1 MDQSEP
7 QGQSCTL
14 SCIEWNLFRDMRMK
28 QPMRKFVMKMT
39 IRIGSCASILL
50 SLSFIAS
57 PSVSLPKSRS
67 RKIHSLLEDDSLS
80 SYGSIS
86 HIQGP
91 KKPRSAY
98 IFFCQDH
105 RDEIRNM
112 NPGID
117 QITAVIF

>member
-1 MDQSEP
+1 
-7 QGQSCTL
+7 
-14 SCIEWNLFRDMRMK
+14 MRMK
-28 QPMRKFVMKMT
+28 PPMRKFVMKMT

-117 QITAVIF
+117 QMTAVIF